1 MDTTD
6 TNGRLSPPL
15 KRQRTMSPSPPLY
28 RETQAFDTS
37 AVRAATS
44 ALRSPQSQALTNGV
58 GARKQNSRTN
68 YRLKLSLTGH
78 KRGVSSVK
86 FSPDGKWI
94 ASACKL
100 KNTHHKVQLL
110 TTNTAADKT
119 LRVWDAKTGELEQ
132 IFEAHTAGVS
142 DVAWSPDSKTL
153 ATASDDKTIRLWE
166 LKSVGGIHTILDYY
180 PRQLIRIQP
189 LQGRMIRILKGHH
202 NYVYCLNF
210 NPQGNMIV
218 SGSYDEAVRIWD
230 IRSGN
235 CQKTLPAHQDPVSGV
250 DFIRDGTMIASCSHD
265 KLIRIWDTNTG
276 QCLKT
281 LVEEELP
288 PVSCVRFS
296 PNGKYIL
303 ASTLDS
309 SIRLWDYLRDGGK
322 VLKTYLGHVNTKYSI
337 FSAFSN
343 DGKYMYV
350 SQRQFL
356 IGCDMVGW
364 ANAAQILRLRRCGDI
379 YLGRADEGGSP
390 GSEESRGRGA
400 GSQRP
405 PYRKLAGILRPRWD
419 GEDMGGRAGEQ
430 LLGDTLN
437 DATWHDLSWLAG
449 SSCYPRYPS

>member
-1 MDTTD
+1 MDPTD
-6 TNGRLSPPL
+6 TNGRLSPPF
-15 KRQRTMSPSPPLY
+15 KRQRTVSPSPPFLD
-28 RETQAFDTS
+28 REIFED
-37 AVRAATS
+37 AVASRVASSVPSPPTLPVAN
-44 ALRSPQSQALTNGV
+44 ALR
-58 GARKQNSRTN
+58 KQGSRPN
-68 YRLKLSLTGH
+68 YRLKYTLTGH
-78 KRGVSSVK
+78 NGGVSSVK

-94 ASACKL
+94 AS
-100 KNTHHKVQLL
+100 
-110 TTNTAADKT
+110 
-119 LRVWDAKTGELEQ
+119 VWELEQ

-153 ATASDDKTIRLWE
+153 ATGSDDKTIRLWE
-166 LKSVGGIHTILDYY
+166 LKS
-180 PRQLIRIQP
+180 
-189 LQGRMIRILKGHH
+189 GRMIRILKGHH

-250 DFIRDGTMIASCSHD
+250 DFIRDGTMIVSCSHD

-322 VLKTYLGHVNTKYSI
+322 VLKTYLGHVNAKYSI
-337 FSAFSN
+337 FSAFSR
-343 DGKYMYV
+343 DGKYIFSGSEDSAIYIWDVQTKEVLQVLRSHEDVVLGISAHPSENLLV
-350 SQRQFL
+350 SSSL
-356 IGCDMVGW
+356 DGTVKIW
-364 ANAAQILRLRRCGDI
+364 
-379 YLGRADEGGSP
+379 ADE
-390 GSEESRGRGA
+390 E
-400 GSQRP
+400 
-405 PYRKLAGILRPRWD
+405 
-419 GEDMGGRAGEQ
+419 
-430 LLGDTLN
+430 T
-437 DATWHDLSWLAG
+437 T
-449 SSCYPRYPS
+449 